1 MLAFLGFG
9 TIAMFLYVTMTKKLS
24 IPVALISTSAVFALL
39 GGFGTEIGKMMISG
53 IVKVTPS
60 AMIPVFAVIY
70 FGLMIDAG
78 MFDPMVNKI
87 LKLVKGD
94 PVKIT
99 IGAAVLAM
107 LVSLDGDGTTTFIIS
122 VTAMYPITRK
132 INMNPL
138 ILPFAVGMA
147 AGVMNPLPWS
157 GPTTRVMASLQSD
170 ATVVFNPIIPAM
182 LAGIAWVLFAC
193 YYVGKKER
201 IRLGTLDFAA
211 AAAEHANFEG
221 LGDDQSTKRPQ
232 LFWFNVILTVLI
244 VVGLLA
250 EIMPMATLF
259 ILGFAIAVTV
269 NYPNLKEQEQ
279 RLRNYSAEVV
289 TIVTLLFS
297 AGCFTGILTGTKM
310 VSEMARALV
319 SMIPQGMGSLLPL
332 VVAITG
338 MPLSLVFPTDAY
350 YFGVLPVVY
359 EMAASLGIDPVQIGR
374 AAVLGQMTVGFP
386 LSPLAAATLVL
397 ISVAKVNLI
406 EHQKFMF
413 CWAFGTTLVMTV
425 VSYLTGA
432 LTF

>member
-78 MFDPMVNKI
+78 MFDPMVNRI

-201 IRLGTLDFAA
+201 IRLGEMAFAA
-211 AAAEHANFEG
+211 DGAERAAFEG

-244 VVGLLA
+244 VAGLLA

-319 SMIPQGMGSLLPL
+319 LMIPQGMGSLLPL

-359 EMAASLGIDPVQIGR
+359 EMASSLGIDPVQIGR

-413 CWAFGTTLVMTV
+413 CWAFGTTIVMTI

>member
-78 MFDPMVNKI
+78 MFDPMVNRI

-201 IRLGTLDFAA
+201 IRLGEMDFAA
-211 AAAEHANFEG
+211 DGAEHAAFEG

-244 VVGLLA
+244 VAGLLA

-359 EMAASLGIDPVQIGR
+359 EMASSLGIDPVQIGR

-413 CWAFGTTLVMTV
+413 CWAFGTTIVMTI

>member
-1 MLAFLGFG
+1 MLALLGFG
-9 TIAMFLYVTMTKKLS
+9 IIAVFLYTTMTKKLS
-24 IPVALISTSAVFALL
+24 IPTALIITPVVFALI
-39 GGFGTEIGKMMISG
+39 GGFGTSIGKMMISG

-60 AMIPVFAVIY
+60 AMIPIFAVIY

-78 MFDPMVNKI
+78 MFDPMVNRI
-87 LKLVKGD
+87 LNLVKGD

-157 GPTTRVMASLQSD
+157 GPTTRVMASLQTD
-170 ATVVFNPIIPAM
+170 ASVVFNPIIPAM

-193 YYVGKKER
+193 YYIGKKER
-201 IRLGTLDFAA
+201 ARLGAA
-211 AAAEHANFEG
+211 SFEVDHSIAQFDG
-221 LGDDQSTKRPQ
+221 LGDDASVKRPQ
-232 LFWFNVILTVLI
+232 LFWFNVIMTVLI
-244 VVGLLA
+244 VAGLLA

-259 ILGFAIAVTV
+259 IIGFAIVITV
-269 NYPNLKEQEQ
+269 NYPNLKDQEK
-279 RLRNYSAEVV
+279 RMKNYSSEVV

-310 VSEMARALV
+310 VSEMARAMV
-319 SMIPQGMGSLLPL
+319 SLIPPGMGSLLPL
-332 VVAITG
+332 GVALTG
-338 MPLSLVFPTDAY
+338 VPLSLVFPTDAY

-359 EMAASLGIDPVQIGR
+359 EMASSLGIDPVQIGR

-397 ISVAKVNLI
+397 VSVAKVNLV

-413 CWAFGTTLVMTV
+413 LWACGTTLVMTV